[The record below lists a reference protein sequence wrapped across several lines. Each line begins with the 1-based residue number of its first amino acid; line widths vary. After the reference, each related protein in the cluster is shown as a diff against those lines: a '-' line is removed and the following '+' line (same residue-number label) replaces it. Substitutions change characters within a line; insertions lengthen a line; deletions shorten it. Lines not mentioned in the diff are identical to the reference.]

1 MRIVRKGLN
10 IKVILRATAV
20 LMCVAAGALA

>member
-1 MRIVRKGLN
+1 MRIVQKGLN

-20 LMCVAAGALA
+20 LMCVAAGAIA